1 MRKYFVIFLISI
13 VAILLA
19 YLYGIRQS
27 FTNKTSTVNA
37 SVVIEEIRKVNKLV
51 SIEAE
56 LSELYSYKDYLNWDV
71 SFLRKKALV
80 RINAKVLAGFDLENM
95 GIYVDSIN
103 HHVVISHFPDA
114 EILSI
119 DHDLDYYDITEG
131 TFNSFSADDSNQI
144 NKKSNETTREKA
156 IESGVLNRVN
166 ERKKDIENML
176 KGILSAMGY
185 SLEIKRMPTPS
196 VRN

>member
-37 SVVIEEIRKVNKLV
+37 SVVVEEIRKVNKLV

-80 RINAKVLAGFDLENM
+80 RINAKVLAGFNLENM
-95 GIYVDSIN
+95 GIYIDSIN
-103 HHVVISHFPDA
+103 HQVIISHFPDA

-119 DHDLDYYDITEG
+119 DHDLD
-131 TFNSFSADDSNQI
+131 
-144 NKKSNETTREKA
+144 
-156 IESGVLNRVN
+156 
-166 ERKKDIENML
+166 
-176 KGILSAMGY
+176 
-185 SLEIKRMPTPS
+185 
-196 VRN
+196 